1 VQYLARAI
9 IPVMVI
15 VVLAVLLAIML
26 LMELGV
32 KGWVEGEEAGMKQG
46 AGCRLGPLRVTIS
59 SSYDSRNASVTL
71 VYTIQPPNPCYK
83 LISINANKSMLAGNV
98 LRAVIDIRMEG
109 PAEGTYCVQVLP
121 SPTVSKVSIPA
132 ASKPGTIELTTR
144 LFLVKGDKTETHSC
158 TVVIG
163 DQH

>member
-1 VQYLARAI
+1 MARAI
-9 IPVMVI
+9 VPIMAI
-15 VVLAVLLAIML
+15 IVLAVLLALML
-26 LMELGV
+26 LMGLGV
-32 KGWVEGEEAGMKQG
+32 EGWVEGEETGMKRG
-46 AGCRLGPLRVTIS
+46 AVCRLGPLRVTIS

-83 LISINANKSMLAGNV
+83 LIGIGVNKSVLAGNV
-98 LRAVIDIRMEG
+98 LRAVVDIRMEG

-132 ASKPGTIELTTR
+132 VSKPDTIELTTR